1 MESSQNYLKI
11 GKVILVRLI
20 FQNFKDSSRLVV
32 SSVNP
37 LNDSDNK
44 LKYLISLDKDKLN
57 YQKLKL
63 LLDEN
68 NNGNSEFFFKIA
80 HSDHEIKIA
89 SKNNFNVNM
98 DFLIALKNTEGVL
111 EIKEIN

>member
-1 MESSQNYLKI
+1 M
-11 GKVILVRLI
+11 
-20 FQNFKDSSRLVV
+20 
-32 SSVNP
+32 NP

-44 LKYLISLDKDKLN
+44 YKYLISLDKDNLN

-68 NNGNSEFFFKIA
+68 NNGNNEFFFKIA
-80 HSDHEIKIA
+80 HSDHEIKIS
-89 SKNNFNVNM
+89 SKNNFNVNI

-111 EIKEIN
+111 DIKEIN